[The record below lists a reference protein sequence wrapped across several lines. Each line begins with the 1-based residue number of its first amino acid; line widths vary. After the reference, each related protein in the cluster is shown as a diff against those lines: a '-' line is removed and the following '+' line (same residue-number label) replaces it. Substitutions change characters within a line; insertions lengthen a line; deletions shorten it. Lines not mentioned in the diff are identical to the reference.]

1 MAVNSFFP
9 SNEADQIAWL
19 TNYAAKLPV
28 NGAICD
34 ISGDEITRTQTDI
47 TYQLWLL
54 KDYRPAVR
62 RDTAETNTFIA
73 LMLNGGNSGNGD
85 SSAHPSPSTF
95 PAPPPIPA
103 PGILKRLFS
112 QVARIKASTHYTED
126 IGRNLNILST
136 VVRVDHPIPEFNAAV
151 ELGAEGSRVR
161 IDFKKYGHDGIW
173 IESRINSSDW
183 AFLAIDTIKPYL
195 DERPLSVANTHEVR
209 EYRMRWWDKSQPHG
223 EWSASQK
230 VVVGAV

>member
-1 MAVNSFFP
+1 MTANSFFP
-9 SNEADQIAWL
+9 GNEADQIVWL
-19 TNYAAKLPV
+19 SNYAARLPAV
-28 NGAICD
+28 GPVCD

-47 TYQLWLL
+47 TYQIWLL
-54 KDYRPAVR
+54 KDYRPATR
-62 RDTAETNTFIA
+62 RDTAETNSFIA
-73 LMLNGGNSGNGD
+73 LMLNGGEGD
-85 SSAHPSPSTF
+85 SSTHPSPSTF

-103 PGILKRLFS
+103 PGIQKRLFS
-112 QVARIKASTHYTED
+112 QIARIKASAHYNED
-126 IGRNLNILST
+126 IGRSLNIIST
-136 VVRVDHPIPEFNAAV
+136 IIKVDHPIPEFTAAA

-161 IDFKKYGHDGIW
+161 INFKKHGHDGIW
-173 IESRINSSDW
+173 IESRINGGDW
-183 AFLAIDTIKPYL
+183 AFLAIDTVKPYL